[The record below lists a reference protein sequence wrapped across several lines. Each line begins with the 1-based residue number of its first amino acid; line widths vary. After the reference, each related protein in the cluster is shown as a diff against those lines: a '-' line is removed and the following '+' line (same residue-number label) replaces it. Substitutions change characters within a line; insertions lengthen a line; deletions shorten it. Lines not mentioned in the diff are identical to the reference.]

1 VNFTLSPAF
10 LLGLALICCTAGAD
24 VIISNCDNP
33 APWKGGKPETTL
45 VKEGAGALRWVPSE
59 SPEISCSAIPHDWSG
74 ANCLAFWL
82 YSAKATGTRISLILP
97 SEDPTKDGMDYYSC
111 GIAINWEG
119 WRHVLLPF
127 DNIGTVRNPVG
138 WQKIESFRMHAAW
151 DPATKINPED
161 NFVIDDIRLQTL
173 STVGPRMTDEEF
185 FDALDLTRPGLEKVR
200 AAVAA
205 GDMAAAK
212 SEFRTYFLARRDV
225 KWFRNWF
232 ERAPHP
238 EKRPSTSRAD
248 EALQHI
254 YNFDGKK
261 YDLGANVD
269 WASNQRNE
277 GEAAT
282 VEWNAALNR
291 HFFFT
296 DLAAAYEATG
306 EEKYATE
313 LVNLM
318 MDWIKDSPVLVSTSG
333 NSPYHYAWETL
344 NTACRAGDTWIEAI
358 WRTADSPAWT
368 PDALC
373 NAFKSLAE
381 HARHLVEWP
390 SRGNWLTAE
399 SKAVYIVGM
408 LLPEFKEAADW
419 RKTGMARLYWQMG
432 AEVYPDGLENELALG
447 YNLWVLRNY
456 SDIMDLALLNG
467 RREEVP
473 GDYQS
478 LLERMYNYLL
488 YATAPDGRVP
498 GLNDS
503 GNSNPAGYLTT
514 AFGYFPARLD
524 FQWGATGGKQ
534 GQRPA
539 QTSYAFPYSGHYIM
553 RSGWDSDSNYML
565 FDAGTWGS
573 GHQHEDKLTII
584 MHALGREWIPDGG
597 THMYD
602 KSRWRRY
609 VLSTRGHNTAR
620 VDGQDQ
626 DRREDR
632 DSWVIKPPFQ
642 PLPNPFVSNDSF
654 DYVAG
659 TYDSG
664 YGPGRAIKVTHRR
677 EILFVKPGYWV
688 IFDTFDPADDQPHQ
702 TETLFHIRATDATAT
717 GTLAA
722 AEADGKHLWIA
733 GVGDGLS
740 LEIVKG
746 LEEEPVQGWAN
757 NPWGPVP
764 TAVYHRTG
772 AGRQRNA
779 YVLYPSRDAQ
789 APKVEALTAP
799 QGTDGIGLKITLPSG
814 ETHLILGRTGVA
826 KDALAQPLGQVQS
839 DADVCCVKLD
849 AAGKPTAAFAVGGS
863 YVNYQGASVWRP

>member
-1 VNFTLSPAF
+1 MTSTLGPAF
-10 LLGLALICCTAGAD
+10 LLALALICCTATAE
-24 VIISNCDNP
+24 IILSNCDDL
-33 APWKGGKPETTL
+33 AAWKGGKLETAL
-45 VKEGAGALRWVPSE
+45 VKEGAAAIRWTPSE
-59 SPEISCSAIPHDWSG
+59 NPEIACTAIPHDWSS

-82 YSAKATGTRISLILP
+82 YSAKATGSRLTLVLS

-111 GIAINWEG
+111 SITVNWEG
-119 WRHVLLPF
+119 WRRVLLPF
-127 DNIGTVRNPVG
+127 GDIGAVRSPVG
-138 WQKIESFRMHAAW
+138 WNKIDSFRLHAAW
-151 DPATKINPED
+151 DPAQKINPED
-161 NFVIDDIRLQTL
+161 SFVLDDIRLL
-173 STVGPRMTDEEF
+173 SLTNVGPRMTDQEF
-185 FDALDLTRPGLEKVR
+185 FDALDLSRPGLEKVR
-200 AAVAA
+200 EAVQA
-205 GDMAAAK
+205 GDLTAAK
-212 SEFRTYFLARRDV
+212 SEFRAYFLARRDV
-225 KWFRNWF
+225 KWFRNWW
-232 ERAPHP
+232 ERPP
-238 EKRPSTSRAD
+238 RPQKRPSTSRAD
-248 EALQHI
+248 ETLQHI
-254 YNFDGKK
+254 YTFDGKK
-261 YDLGANVD
+261 YNLGPDVD

-306 EEKYATE
+306 EEKYASE

-318 MDWIKDSPVLVSTSG
+318 MDWIKDSPVLVFASG

-344 NTACRAGDTWIEAI
+344 NTAVRAGDTWIEAI

-373 NAFKSLAE
+373 NALKSLAE
-381 HARHLVEWP
+381 HARHLMKWP

-399 SKAVYIVGM
+399 SKAIYIVGT
-408 LLPEFKEAADW
+408 LLPEFKEAGDW
-419 RKTGMARLYWQMG
+419 RKTGMERLYWQMG

-456 SDIMDLALLNG
+456 SDIMDLAVLNG
-467 RREEVP
+467 RRDEVP
-473 GDYQS
+473 ADYQS

-503 GNSNPAGYLTT
+503 GNANPAQYLQKG
-514 AFGYFPARLD
+514 FEYFPSRLD

-534 GQRPA
+534 GKQPS
-539 QTSYAFPYSGHYIM
+539 QTSYAFPYSGHYIL
-553 RSGWDSDSNYML
+553 RSAWGPDANYLL
-565 FDAGTWGS
+565 FDAGPWGS

-597 THMYD
+597 TYMYD

-626 DRREDR
+626 NRREDR
-632 DSWVIKPPFQ
+632 DSWVLKPPFE
-642 PLPNPFVSNDSF
+642 PLPNPFLTTDSF

-659 TYDSG
+659 TYDNG

-677 EILFVKPGYWV
+677 EILFIKPDYWV

-702 TETLFHIRATDATAT
+702 TETLFHIRAADATAT
-717 GTLAA
+717 GCVAA

-746 LEEEPVQGWAN
+746 REQEPVQGWAN
-757 NPWGPVP
+757 GPWGPVP
-764 TAVYHRTG
+764 TAVYHRT
-772 AGRQRNA
+772 AAHRQRNA
-779 YVLYPSRDAQ
+779 FVLYPSRD
-789 APKVEALTAP
+789 P
-799 QGTDGIGLKITLPSG
+799 QPPRTEPLAMPPGTDALGLRITLPSG
-814 ETHLILGRTGVA
+814 ETHLIVARTGASGELVP
-826 KDALAQPLGQVQS
+826 QPLAEIQS
-839 DADVCCVKLD
+839 DAHVCCVKLD
-849 AAGKPTAAFAVGGS
+849 AAGRPTAAFAVGGS
-863 YVNYQGASVWRP
+863 YVNYRGNPVWRP